1 MIKISNNIVEAE
13 RLFNQFPEK
22 SIENRIIR
30 QLSSSTEI
38 YEYDSL
44 NELIFEVNLRIN
56 IISASREL
64 YKSGLKFKVFTKA
77 FCNTDFWELTKQGG
91 FLLKDNV
98 SAFSAIKDIFKNGR
112 LYGTEC
118 STAIVIV
125 YYGALVNI
133 YPERLFNEMFEK
145 IHLMDWHF
153 IDSDLGVNSYD
164 GIKDFL
170 PGDCRYFKNPDVDS
184 KTPEWQGENAIDL
197 GNGTYYGHGIGIVE
211 ADEILYVLNKKRFPD
226 ATREAYLMD
235 SVTRP
240 DFKYLS
246 YRYMKHLSSMQ
257 AAYYAKMM
265 GTFV

>member
-1 MIKISNNIVEAE
+1 MIKISNEVVEAE
-13 RLFNQFPEK
+13 KLLNQYPEK
-22 SIENRIIR
+22 SMENKILK
-30 QLSSSTEI
+30 QLFSSSKT

-44 NELIFEVNLRIN
+44 NELTFEVNLRIN

-64 YKSGLKFKVFTKA
+64 YKSGIKFKVFTKA
-77 FCNTDFWELTKQGG
+77 FCNTEFWELTEEGG
-91 FLLKDNV
+91 FLLKENV
-98 SAFSAIKDIFKNGR
+98 SAFSAVKDIFKNGR

-133 YPERLFNEMFEK
+133 YPEKLFNEMFEK
-145 IHLMDWHF
+145 IHLMDWHD
-153 IDSDLGVNSYD
+153 IDSDLDVNSYE
-164 GIKDFL
+164 GITDFL
-170 PGDCRYFKNPDVDS
+170 PGDCRYFKNPDVDPE
-184 KTPEWQGENAIDL
+184 TTEWQGENAIDL
-197 GNGTYYGHGIGIVE
+197 GDGTYYGHGIGIVE
-211 ADEILYVLNKKRFPD
+211 ADEILYVLNKKRIPE

-240 DFKYLS
+240 NFKYLA

-265 GTFV
+265 GAFV